1 MKTKTVPTIEN
12 PPVNKPKQPIV
23 ERVEAVIRDN
33 ILAKDGDRI
42 IVAVSGGSD
51 SLALLHVLRAIDMQ
65 LQLIA
70 VYIDHGLRPQETP
83 HEQQTILQ
91 SCQSLG
97 IRSIV
102 RTIDV
107 RRFIA
112 QKKHSPEEAARILR
126 YQALEE
132 LRRQNDANSIAT
144 GHTADDQVEEFF
156 LRLIRGSSRRGLS
169 GMAVRRDRIIR
180 PLLHETKD
188 ALAEYLT
195 ALGVRWCLDSSNL
208 HRHFLRNRV
217 RLDLLPLLEKDFSPA
232 IRRTVLRN
240 MNLLAEEESYLESRS
255 DEAFAGCVTPSDR
268 LSDDGSNRVQLVVEA
283 ELFARQH
290 LAIRRRILEK
300 CFWRMSIRPTSRQID
315 KLIGLLESGISGREL
330 HLDDGVRAERHPSHL
345 LFCRPLEPGRIR
357 GSRLSP
363 PAVNLEIAEPGR
375 YPVKEYDRE
384 LVIEEA
390 VAPVTVTGDGARLV
404 VDRAGIVFPLLLRSA
419 LPGERFHPYN
429 SPGPKKV
436 GRYFTDRKIP
446 AGERAAWPV
455 LLSGDT
461 IIALPGLQIDHTYR
475 VTEKT
480 SGVLVIDW
488 LKTARP

>member
-1 MKTKTVPTIEN
+1 MKTKTVPKNEN
-12 PPVNKPKQPIV
+12 SPVKRPNPPIV
-23 ERVEAVIRDN
+23 ERVEAVIRDHN
-33 ILAKDGDRI
+33 LTKEGDRI

-51 SLALLHVLRAIDMQ
+51 SLALLHLLRAIDLP

-83 HEQQTILQ
+83 REQQTVLQ

-97 IRSIV
+97 VRYTA

-112 QKKHSPEEAARILR
+112 LRRHSPEEAARILR
-126 YQALEE
+126 YLALEE
-132 LRRQNDANSIAT
+132 LRRENDAQVIAT

-156 LRLIRGSSRRGLS
+156 LRLIRGTSRRGLS
-169 GMAVRRDRIIR
+169 GMAVRRDLIIR

-195 ALGVRWCLDSSNL
+195 TLGVQWCLDSSNL

-255 DEAFAGCVTPSDR
+255 DEAFAGCVSSSGR
-268 LSDDGSNRVQLVVEA
+268 LSVDGSNRLQLVVEA
-283 ELFARQH
+283 ELFAKQH

-300 CFWRMSIRPTSRQID
+300 CFWRMAIRPTGRQID
-315 KLIGLLESGISGREL
+315 MLIGMLESGTTGREI
-330 HLDDGVRAERHPSHL
+330 HLDDGVRAEKHPSHL
-345 LFCRPLEPGRIR
+345 LFCRPLESGRNR
-357 GSRLSP
+357 GSKLSP
-363 PAVNLEIAEPGR
+363 PVVNLSIAEPGR

-390 VAPVTVTGDGARLV
+390 VAPVAVPGDSARLV
-404 VDRAGIVFPLLLRSA
+404 VDRAGIVFPLVLRSA
-419 LPGERFHPYN
+419 LPGEKFHPYN
-429 SPGPKKV
+429 SPGQKKIA
-436 GRYFTDRKIP
+436 RYYNDRKIP

-455 LLSGDT
+455 LVSGDA
-461 IIALPGLQIDHTYR
+461 IIALPGLQIDHAYR

-480 SGVLVIDW
+480 SQVLVIGW
-488 LKTARP
+488 IKAERP